1 VDAGLASLGSG
12 DTGFWAQLKAAAIKI
27 APAPSIMRFIGT
39 SIRRDVFG
47 VTASMTTP
55 TASLPEIASSVGMV
69 AVANLSVKQGRCSTV
84 LEHLAGQPNLAPDFI
99 REAFFCGQ
107 RSLP

>member
-1 VDAGLASLGSG
+1 MDAGLASLGSG

-69 AVANLSVKQGRCSTV
+69 AVANLECQARQV
-84 LEHLAGQPNLAPDFI
+84 L
-99 REAFFCGQ
+99 CGAEIFVGHSQ
-107 RSLP
+107 TNRIGFYP